1 LGQYEKWDIYSGTF
15 VSLMFKSLIKNDS
28 MFGAFPCF
36 GSGIP
41 EKERVATGAARF
53 LAEMYE
59 AVATFNF

>member
-1 LGQYEKWDIYSGTF
+1 
-15 VSLMFKSLIKNDS
+15 MFKSLIKNDS

-36 GSGIP
+36 GSRIP
-41 EKERVATGAARF
+41 EKKRVATGAAS